1 MKINKTLLSLTA
13 IGLMLSGM
21 VMESAT
27 FADERGENGERNERY
42 ERGESRER
50 GERSS
55 QYTFPENAVYKQEC
69 SSCHFLYLP
78 GLLPARSWQ
87 KVMNETDK
95 HFGENL
101 ALDEKTRADIQSF
114 LTANSAEKANTEWAG
129 KILSSSGSGTP
140 ARITEVPY
148 IVKEHRKIKEEVFKR
163 KSIGSRSNC
172 GACHQQGTQGIFEE
186 DAVSIPAR

>member
-1 MKINKTLLSLTA
+1 MKIKKTILPLMA
-13 IGLMLSGM
+13 IGLILSGV
-21 VMESAT
+21 VMGSST
-27 FADERGENGERNERY
+27 FADERGEREER
-42 ERGESRER
+42 RER
-50 GERSS
+50 GEKSS
-55 QYTFPENAVYKQEC
+55 QYAAAENAAYKQEC

-78 GLLPARSWQ
+78 ELLPARSWQ

-101 ALDEKTRADIQSF
+101 ALDEKTRAEIQSF

-129 KILSSSGSGTP
+129 KIVKSVGSETP
-140 ARITEVPY
+140 TRITEVPY

-172 GACHQQGTQGIFEE
+172 GACHQQGAQGNFEE
-186 DAVSIPAR
+186 NAVSIPGK